1 MTTGG
6 AEKIHRR
13 WHLKRKVAW
22 VEQQLIRQVIQRTSS
37 REEARQLLGLSHQ
50 GLHNKLVRYHLIA
63 LGHKESI
70 RFSRFERHY
79 EELDAAEKLYR
90 KVS

>member
-63 LGHKESI
+63 LGHKVYPACPTCGHRAKPVAKS
-70 RFSRFERHY
+70 
-79 EELDAAEKLYR
+79 KLED
-90 KVS
+90 S